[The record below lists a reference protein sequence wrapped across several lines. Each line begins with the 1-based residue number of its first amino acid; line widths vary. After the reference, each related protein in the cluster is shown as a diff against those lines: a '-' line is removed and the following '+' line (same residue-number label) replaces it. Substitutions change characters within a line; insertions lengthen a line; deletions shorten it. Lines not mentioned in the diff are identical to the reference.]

1 MPSDSADHLETT
13 TCDKRD
19 VKLSVHQNHYDSS
32 PGPIVGLPEALC
44 SVACMCDPDLGTIVP
59 QVESSSGY
67 TRLRPYISLLRR
79 GPFSC
84 DGKIP
89 EQGMTSPPRRW
100 AEAAPSAQRNDR
112 FLTACLPTSTTDLL
126 HILPSPTILFSH
138 RLSPIQTDGG
148 GRDCRREWVAEY
160 WPVALI
166 SDIKIRHLSARLSL
180 TTIVHHVS
188 IHQCSEPAPTVGTSG
203 GLTYL

>member
-1 MPSDSADHLETT
+1 M
-13 TCDKRD
+13 
-19 VKLSVHQNHYDSS
+19 HQNHYDSS
-32 PGPIVGLPEALC
+32 SGPIVGLPEALC
-44 SVACMCDPDLGTIVP
+44 SVACMCDPDLGTIDP
-59 QVESSSGY
+59 QVASSSGY
-67 TRLRPYISLLRR
+67 TRLPPYISLRR

-89 EQGMTSPPRRW
+89 EQGMKSPARRW
-100 AEAAPSAQRNDR
+100 AEAAPSAQRSDR

-126 HILPSPTILFSH
+126 HILPSPSYFLIASLPS
-138 RLSPIQTDGG
+138 QTDGG

-166 SDIKIRHLSARLSL
+166 SDIKMRHLPARLSL